1 MSVYRH
7 ILIPTDFS
15 EAAEHAL
22 QRAAMLARQNTAE
35 LHLLHIIA
43 PPVHNS
49 EMPDMILAPMGD
61 LNEQVKLAAEER
73 LQKTAEQVG
82 NDVVVHQHVRET
94 FAHPADAISEVATE
108 TEIDLIVI
116 GSHGHSGLMHILIGS
131 TAEKIVRESSC
142 DVLVV
147 KPEKSA

>member
-15 EAAEHAL
+15 DAAEHAL
-22 QRAAMLARQNTAE
+22 QRAAKLARQNAAE
-35 LHLLHIIA
+35 LHLLHIFA

-49 EMPDMILAPMGD
+49 EMPDMILAPMEELSG
-61 LNEQVKLAAEER
+61 QVKLAAEER
-73 LQKTAEQVG
+73 LQKTAELVG
-82 NDVVVHQHVRET
+82 NDVAVYQHIRET
-94 FAHPADAISEVATE
+94 FAHPADAINEVVTE

-131 TAEKIVRESSC
+131 TAEKVIRDSTC